1 MQVVFERPD
10 ISALSADYMLVDM
23 HFHSAHSHDCSTPVR
38 EIVERAEELDV
49 HLVITDHN
57 AISGVLEAE
66 RLAPGRVFP
75 GLEVTTWEGKDI
87 LLYFNDCDAL
97 EDFFSRQVAPFI
109 RRNRSSLAS
118 CRTRLTAERLFE
130 NLGDLDVLVSLPHPF
145 VPGPR
150 RSYPFFCKNPQLVE
164 VADCIEVINQVL
176 PHKSNLMAVG
186 WAVQNAKPV
195 TGGSDG
201 HYLSMMGTAF
211 TACKAS
217 NWREFRREVKGGRA
231 VIVGEERNLRHQL
244 THVTRMLGEK
254 AKVFQ
259 NRPARDRQ
267 PDSVGS
273 LDT

>member
-10 ISALSADYMLVDM
+10 IAALRRDHMLVDM
-23 HFHSAHSHDCSTPVR
+23 HFHSDHSHDCSTPVR
-38 EIVERAEELDV
+38 DIVAAAEEMSV

-75 GLEVTTWEGKDI
+75 GVEVTTWEGKDI
-87 LLYFNDCDAL
+87 LLYFDDCDAL
-97 EDFFSRQVAPFI
+97 ENFFSREVAPFI
-109 RRNRSSLAS
+109 RRNKSSLAS
-118 CRTRLTAERLFE
+118 CRTRLTTHKLFQAVQ
-130 NLGDLDVLVSLPHPF
+130 GRDILVTLPHPF

-150 RSYPFFCKNPQLVE
+150 RSYPFFCKHPQFVQA
-164 VADCIEVINQVL
+164 ADCIEVINQVL

-186 WAVQNAKPV
+186 WAVQNGKPV

-201 HYLSMMGTAF
+201 HYLSMLGTAF

-217 NWREFRREVKGGRA
+217 NWTEFRREVLEGRA
-231 VIVGEERNLRHQL
+231 LVMGEERNLRHQL

-259 NRPARDRQ
+259 NRPARRRRTG
-267 PDSVGS
+267 PVGTLDS
-273 LDT
+273 